1 MKAANFA
8 SVTVTI
14 VGVGGVFVEDEL
26 DSPGLVLVGGV
37 FVGDELDSPGLVLVA
52 IVAQALQVS
61 AQDLE

>member
-1 MKAANFA
+1 M

-37 FVGDELDSPGLVLVA
+37 FVEDELGSPGLILVA
-52 IVAQALQVS
+52 IVAQVLPVS
-61 AQDLE
+61 PQDLE